1 MFWLQIVKSNWNS
14 LLGYADTVLSKYGM
28 QPWETNNLA
37 KKAWAITALQKMINR
52 DRHFSVCTITD
63 VCELCEIHL
72 STDRRNYYSSIHCTD
87 WGEMTQDVKEMTVAM
102 ILDDFRKVLM
112 YEE

>member
-1 MFWLQIVKSNWNS
+1 MS
-14 LLGYADTVLSKYGM
+14 YADSVLWKYGM

-52 DRHFSVCTITD
+52 ETYFSVCTID
-63 VCELCEIHL
+63 NVCKLCEIHL
-72 STDRRNYYSSIHCTD
+72 STDRKNYYNSLHCVYWWD
-87 WGEMTQDVKEMTVAM
+87 MTQDVKEMTVAM